1 MSSTALPLSAAEKLD
16 LTGLDTRPLRVAHSP
31 LPGVLSLIA
40 EALGRH
46 NGAPERW
53 RRTVRSTLSRRDLLA
68 VLPVFGRDHVLLPDC
83 LTPIPAVGAASPTD
97 IVDEIA
103 ATDPDVLLT
112 QAAAE
117 YGQEPPPAWNRVE
130 DRPER
135 WLEEW
140 ATTLGRVMDAVG
152 DVWSAAQPLLD
163 RETERIGMAAM
174 LGAPREVLATL
185 HASSRVEGDELV
197 MDRGG
202 TEPLRWS
209 VDDEGLVLVPMLGG
223 DRALVSW
230 HRGDAMTHL
239 AYPVAG
245 QQRLLD
251 EGEAGEDDALQRLLG
266 ARRAMILRLLD
277 RPRTAGAIAEALGAV
292 PSAATHHVA
301 ALESAGLVARER
313 RGQHVQVR
321 RTARGTGLLALYERA
336 G

>member
-1 MSSTALPLSAAEKLD
+1 MSSTALPLSAAERLD
-16 LTGLDTRPLRVAHSP
+16 LSGLDTRPLRVAHSP
-31 LPGVLSLIA
+31 LPSVLSLIA

-46 NGAPERW
+46 NGAPDSW

-83 LTPIPAVGAASPTD
+83 LTPIPAVGVASQAD

-103 ATDPDVLLT
+103 ATDPNVLLS
-112 QAAAE
+112 QAAEE
-117 YGQEPPPAWNRVE
+117 YGDEPPPAWSRVE

-140 ATTLGRVMDAVG
+140 ATTMGRVMDAVG
-152 DVWSAAQPLLD
+152 DVWSSAQPLLD

-174 LGAPREVLATL
+174 LGASRDVLATL
-185 HASSRVEGDELV
+185 HSCGVVEGDELV
-197 MDRGG
+197 MERGG
-202 TEPLRWS
+202 IEPLRWT
-209 VDDEGLVLVPMLGG
+209 VEEDGLVLVPMLGG

-245 QQRLLD
+245 QQRLLEEPD
-251 EGEAGEDDALQRLLG
+251 VTDDALVRLLG
-266 ARRAMILRLLD
+266 ARRALILRMLD
-277 RPRTAGAIAEALGAV
+277 QPRTAGAIAEALGAV

-301 ALESAGLVARER
+301 ALESAGLVSRQR
-313 RGQHVQVR
+313 RGQHVQVQ